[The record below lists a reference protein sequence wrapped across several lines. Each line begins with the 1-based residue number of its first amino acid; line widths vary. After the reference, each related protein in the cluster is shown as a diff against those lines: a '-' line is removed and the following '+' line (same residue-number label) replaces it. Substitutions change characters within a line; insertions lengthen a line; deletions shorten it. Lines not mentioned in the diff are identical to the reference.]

1 MAYRSR
7 YSSSYGRRRS
17 RRNFL
22 GWLVAGLAVVGGGV
36 AAWWAGWFGPV
47 LARVPGLASAPAA
60 SGTAAPVAAGATPA
74 TSAPAG
80 APAPAATAAPSATPT
95 PPETAGA
102 VGRRYLEAWQAG
114 DYAAMYALLS
124 TAAQARIGR
133 EVFVNRY
140 TAIKEEAGI
149 AKVTATPAAGV
160 PDNAS
165 SLPYTATI
173 EMRVG
178 TVTEQ
183 QALPLVQADGRWGVD
198 WQPTLI
204 FKELKGERLVR
215 FFPENPIRGR
225 ILDRHGTVLAETGE
239 APIVGVI
246 PADIK
251 DEAALL
257 AGLSQRFGMEPEA
270 IKKKYSGGRPDWFMP
285 IKRLSWTTQEPE
297 LVAIQKIADGVQVRM
312 YPERQYPLNHL
323 ASHIVGYATEVQ
335 AEDLPKGHQPGDRV
349 GRTGLEAAAEKELAG
364 ERGGRL
370 LIVEKDGTP
379 AVTLAQRKARPG
391 ADVTL
396 TLDLTIQRTAEA
408 ALGDK
413 RGAVVVL
420 DPKDGAVLAMAS
432 KPTFDPNEFILGFSD
447 EAWAALNDPKL
458 RPLTNRTVD
467 GVYPPGSI
475 FKVVTMS
482 AAMEK
487 LGMPRTEQFSCAG
500 SFKLP
505 KAPQVWADWKPGG
518 HGRLH
523 LVEGL
528 TTSCDIVFYT
538 IGQRLDAV
546 EDDGSPLAEM
556 TRAFGLGKPTGIAEL
571 PEAAGN
577 VPDEA
582 WKMKTFNDVWATGDT
597 INFAIGQGFLLDDA
611 APDGRHLRRDRQW
624 RGALDALLD
633 LAGDAAGRAGRA
645 HGRAEGARPV
655 ADPAEHAGGA
665 EGWAERRAEP
675 AGRHRLSGLQGLRRS
690 AGRRQDRHCRDGGEG
705 CHPRLVRQLLPA
717 GRPEAGRRLAGGGR
731 SRHRGRGLARRRADR
746 PRDLRSASHGAGAAD
761 AGPEA
766 SCSGRK
772 AATHAGAQAVGDLR
786 RPPADGDSEE
796 TISRRCGG
804 ASAGHNRRGCTRPG
818 GRARRRRRGHGSA
831 RSSRRRTAPGPRRSR
846 A

>member
-1 MAYRSR
+1 
-7 YSSSYGRRRS
+7 
-17 RRNFL
+17 
-22 GWLVAGLAVVGGGV
+22 
-36 AAWWAGWFGPV
+36 
-47 LARVPGLASAPAA
+47 
-60 SGTAAPVAAGATPA
+60 
-74 TSAPAG
+74 
-80 APAPAATAAPSATPT
+80 
-95 PPETAGA
+95 
-102 VGRRYLEAWQAG
+102 
-114 DYAAMYALLS
+114 
-124 TAAQARIGR
+124 
-133 EVFVNRY
+133 
-140 TAIKEEAGI
+140 
-149 AKVTATPAAGV
+149 
-160 PDNAS
+160 
-165 SLPYTATI
+165 
-173 EMRVG
+173 MRVG

-597 INFAIGQGFLLDDA
+597 INFSIGQGFLLTTPLQMAVIYAAIANGGTLWTPFLTWRVTLPGGPDVRTAEPKEHGRLPIQPSTLAALKDGLNAVPSRLGGTGYLAFKDYAGPPAAGKTGTAETAVKGVTHAWFASYCPQIDPKLVVVSLVEEGRDTEGEGSRVA
-611 APDGRHLRRDRQW
+611 APIARAIYEAHLM
-624 RGALDALLD
+624 ALAPPTP
-633 LAGDAAGRAGRA
+633 APKPAA
-645 HGRAEGARPV
+645 
-655 ADPAEHAGGA
+655 
-665 EGWAERRAEP
+665 P
-675 AGRHRLSGLQGLRRS
+675 AGKPQPT
-690 AGRRQDRHCRDGGEG
+690 AAPVVKPQ
-705 CHPRLVRQLLPA
+705 PTPA
-717 GRPEAGRRLAGGGR
+717 
-731 SRHRGRGLARRRADR
+731 
-746 PRDLRSASHGAGAAD
+746 
-761 AGPEA
+761 
-766 SCSGRK
+766 RK
-772 AATHAGAQAVGDLR
+772 
-786 RPPADGDSEE
+786 P
-796 TISRRCGG
+796 
-804 ASAGHNRRGCTRPG
+804 
-818 GRARRRRRGHGSA
+818 
-831 RSSRRRTAPGPRRSR
+831 
-846 A
+846 